1 MPAGPCCPPF
11 DTIARKWCSLAERRR
26 DYFIELYNS
35 GRWARY
41 YTKEAFAVRM
51 RDVLAVT
58 KVWRQ
63 LAGVQDTASSEPR
76 AAA

>member
-11 DTIARKWCSLAERRR
+11 DTIARKWCDLAERRR
-26 DYFIELYNS
+26 EYFVELYNS
-35 GRWARY
+35 GRWAHY
-41 YTKEAFAVRM
+41 YTKETFALRM
-51 RDVLAVT
+51 RDVVGVT

-63 LAGVQDTASSEPR
+63 LAGQDPYVRSESR

>member
-11 DTIARKWCSLAERRR
+11 DTIARKWCDLAERRR
-26 DYFIELYNS
+26 DYFVELYNS
-35 GRWARY
+35 GRWVHY
-41 YTKEAFAVRM
+41 YTKEAFALRM
-51 RDVLAVT
+51 RDVVGVT

-63 LAGVQDTASSEPR
+63 LAGRDESARGDPR